1 MDFADHI
8 LATRQEVKDFYSN
21 DGPGPSLEDL
31 HLDCSKG
38 KSSQWNKAAMELMAA
53 EFVDELENDK
63 DITWPRYLSKFINK
77 IVWDRFTRLM
87 SIWKKA
93 QPQINSDGEL
103 ENLKQQENQIVAE
116 REAALKENRHWT
128 RQNMVSNLYVDSD
141 TILTSLPTRNT
152 ITVRELLNGKLSI
165 GRRKMTLIVTWRS
178 GKTYMKLLN
187 GMVKMG

>member
-1 MDFADHI
+1 MDFADHVS
-8 LATRQEVKDFYSN
+8 ATRQEVKKFYSN
-21 DGPGPSLEDL
+21 DSPGPSLENL

-38 KSSQWNKAAMELMAA
+38 KSSQWNKAMELVAA

-77 IVWDRFTRLM
+77 IVWDRFTPLM

-116 REAALKENRHWT
+116 REAALKENRHWI
-128 RQNMVSNLYVDSD
+128 RRNVVSNLYVDSD
-141 TILTSLPTRNT
+141 TILTSLPARNT
-152 ITVRELLNGKLSI
+152 ITVRVLLDGELSI
-165 GRRKMTLIVTWRS
+165 GRRMMTLIATWRS
-178 GKTYMKLLN
+178 GETYMKLLN
-187 GMVKMG
+187 GMVKRG

>member
-8 LATRQEVKDFYSN
+8 LATRQEVKEFYSN

-38 KSSQWNKAAMELMAA
+38 KLSQWNKVAMELMAA
-53 EFVDELENDK
+53 EFVDELENDE
-63 DITWPRYLSKFINK
+63 DVTWPRYLSKFIDK
-77 IVWDRFTRLM
+77 IVWDRFTHLM

-103 ENLKQQENQIVAE
+103 KNPKQQENQIVAE

-128 RQNMVSNLYVDSD
+128 RRNMVSNLYVDSD
-141 TILTSLPTRNT
+141 TILTSLPARNT
-152 ITVRELLNGKLSI
+152 ITTRELLNGKLSI
-165 GRRKMTLIVTWRS
+165 GRRKMTLIATWRS

-187 GMVKMG
+187 GMVKRG